1 MCQAISIW
9 FLYKF
14 YFKNCVLCYFC
25 YIQDLRTMWKITI
38 FKLAYYVITEYNPIM
53 LLKRKIYSS
62 LLKWKEKE
70 GKTALLVEGA
80 RRVGKS
86 TIAEEFAKN
95 EYKSYIIID
104 FSKCTSVVKNAFLEQ
119 MSHLDVFFQIM
130 SIEYGVELV
139 ERNTLFIF
147 DEVQLFPK
155 AREAIKHLV
164 ADGRFDY
171 LETGSLISIRENVEN
186 ILIPSEEESVKMHPL
201 DFEEF
206 AWALGQEKLVDYI
219 AMDIKSPLNKYE
231 QTVCR
236 SIDIGKISESIEF
249 IMSCGVEYEFRT
261 TVVRSQLDILDFE
274 NIGKTLKGAK
284 RYYLQKF
291 RSDITLNPDFSKE
304 QTYTDMEFEKIQSIL
319 KSYIYEVL
327 IR

>member
-1 MCQAISIW
+1 MQIAG
-9 FLYKF
+9 LQK
-14 YFKNCVLCYFC
+14 
-25 YIQDLRTMWKITI
+25 
-38 FKLAYYVITEYNPIM
+38 
-53 LLKRKIYSS
+53 SS
-62 LLKWKEKE
+62 LLDYPSKIAAVIFTLGCNFRCPYCHNPNLITAVSSHSLFDETAVFNFLKQRQ
-70 GKTALLVEGA
+70 GKLDAVVVSGGEPSLQ
-80 RRVGKS
+80 KD
-86 TIAEEFAKN
+86 IAEFFRKIKDLGYLAK
-95 EYKSYIIID
+95 
-104 FSKCTSVVKNAFLEQ
+104 
-119 MSHLDVFFQIM
+119 LDTNGTNPDVIKR
-130 SIEYGVELV
+130 LV
-139 ERNTLFIF
+139 N
-147 DEVQLFPK
+147 
-155 AREAIKHLV
+155 
-164 ADGRFDY
+164 
-171 LETGSLISIRENVEN
+171 
-186 ILIPSEEESVKMHPL
+186 
-201 DFEEF
+201 
-206 AWALGQEKLVDYI
+206 EKLVDYI

-319 KSYIYEVL
+319 KSYIDEVL